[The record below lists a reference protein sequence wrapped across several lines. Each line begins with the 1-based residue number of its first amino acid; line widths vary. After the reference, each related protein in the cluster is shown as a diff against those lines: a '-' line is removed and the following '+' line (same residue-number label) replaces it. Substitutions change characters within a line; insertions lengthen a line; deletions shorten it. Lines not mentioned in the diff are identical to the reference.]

1 MGKIKII
8 LYNVKVDKNPVSIM
22 LLSLCVSLCDQCKGL
37 TRKDSHDKPHG
48 GGGTKVRHMAIIGVG
63 FKVIERLKFVKVV

>member
-1 MGKIKII
+1 MENIKII
-8 LYNVKVDKNPVSIM
+8 LYNVKVDENLVIIM
-22 LLSLCVSLCDQCKGL
+22 FLSLCVSLGDQCWGF

-63 FKVIERLKFVKVV
+63 FKVIKRLKFVNIV